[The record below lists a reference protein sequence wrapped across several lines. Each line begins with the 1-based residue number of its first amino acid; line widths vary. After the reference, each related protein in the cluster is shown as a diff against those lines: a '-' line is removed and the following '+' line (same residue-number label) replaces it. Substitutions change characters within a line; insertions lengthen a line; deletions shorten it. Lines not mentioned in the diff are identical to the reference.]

1 MNYRSIANILGWIV
15 GFEGLIMVFPLL
27 CALIYREGWSGLGFV
42 ASIALCALLWFAL
55 TRIKKKNDRFYARE
69 GYVTVALAWLAVS
82 LIGALPFVICR
93 EIPNY
98 LDAVFEVVS
107 GFTTTGAS
115 ILSDVEA
122 MSHCMLVWRSF
133 THWFGGMGV
142 LVFVLAIL
150 PLAGGGSS
158 FALMQ
163 AESPGPSVSKLVPH
177 LKATARHLYGIYAGL
192 TLTEFLLLCLGRMPV
207 FDAMC
212 LSFGTAGTG
221 GFGVLN
227 SSCGSYST
235 YLQVIITIFMVLF
248 GVNFEFFFL
257 CVVRRFRDAVRM
269 EEVRWYLGLFGG
281 ASLLIAVE
289 LVLRQG
295 GNFFH
300 NLQQSAFQVA
310 SVMTTTGFST
320 CDFDLWPQFS
330 KTIMLV
336 WMFIGACAG
345 STGGGMK
352 VSRILIYAKAGLR
365 EARTLIRPRKIS
377 AVRLDGVSLDAGVL
391 RGAMMFLGCYVGIFA
406 LSLLLV
412 SLDCQDFESCFTA
425 VAATF
430 NNIGPGF
437 ARVGPTCNFG
447 FFNPLSKVVLT
458 FDMLAGRLEIF
469 PMLLLFFPSTWKR

>member
-1 MNYRSIANILGWIV
+1 VNYRSIANILGWII
-15 GFEGLIMVFPLL
+15 GIEGTIMVLPLL
-27 CALIYREGWSGLGFV
+27 CALIYREGWAGLGFV
-42 ASIALCALLWFAL
+42 ASIGLCALIWFLL

-69 GYVTVALAWLAVS
+69 GYVTVALAWIAMS
-82 LIGALPFVICR
+82 LIGAMPFVICG
-93 EIPNY
+93 EIPSY
-98 LDAVFEVVS
+98 LDAVFEIVS

-115 ILSDVEA
+115 ILSDVEGL
-122 MSHCMLVWRSF
+122 SHCMLFWRSF
-133 THWFGGMGV
+133 SHWFGGMGV

-192 TLTEFLLLCLGRMPV
+192 TLSEFILLCLGRMPI
-207 FDAMC
+207 FDALC

-227 SSCGSYST
+227 DSCGSYST
-235 YLQVIITIFMVLF
+235 YLQVVLTVFMVLF

-257 CVVRRFRDAVRM
+257 CVMRRFKDAVRM
-269 EEVRWYLGLFGG
+269 EEVRWYLTLFGG
-281 ASLLIAVE
+281 ATVIIAVE
-289 LVLRQG
+289 LALRQG
-295 GNFFH
+295 WNIFH
-300 NLQQSAFQVA
+300 GLQQAAFQVA

-345 STGGGMK
+345 STGGGIK
-352 VSRILIYAKAGLR
+352 VSRILIYAKAGIR

-377 AVRLDGVSLDAGVL
+377 AVRLDGVSLDATVL
-391 RGAMMFLGCYVGIFA
+391 RGAMMFLACYVGIYA
-406 LSLLLV
+406 VSLLIV
-412 SLDCQDFESCFTA
+412 SLDCQDFETCFTA

-437 ARVGPTCNFG
+437 AKVGPTQNFA
-447 FFNPLSKVVLT
+447 FFNPLSKIVLT

>member
-15 GFEGLIMVFPLL
+15 GIEGLIMVLPLL
-27 CALIYREGWSGLGFV
+27 CAVVYREPTGVGFV
-42 ASIALCALLWFAL
+42 VSIALCAVCWLGL
-55 TRIKKKNDRFYARE
+55 TRIKKKHDRFYARE
-69 GYVTVALAWLAVS
+69 GYVTVALAWILMS
-82 LIGALPFVICR
+82 LIGAVPFTICG

-98 LDAVFEVVS
+98 LDAVFEIVS

-115 ILSDVEA
+115 ILPEVESL
-122 MSHCMLVWRSF
+122 SHCMLFWRSF
-133 THWFGGMGV
+133 SHWFGGMGV

-177 LKATARHLYGIYAGL
+177 LKATARHLYGIYAGM
-192 TLTEFLLLCLGRMPV
+192 TLAEMVLLALGGMPL
-207 FDAMC
+207 FHAIC

-227 SSCGSYST
+227 DSCGSYSP
-235 YLQVIITIFMVLF
+235 YLQVVLTIFMVLF

-257 CVVRRFRDAVRM
+257 CVLRRFRDALRM
-269 EEVRWYLGLFGG
+269 EEVRWYFIIFGG
-281 ASLLIAVE
+281 ATLFIAVD
-289 LVLRQG
+289 LALRQG
-295 GNFFH
+295 MNFFYG
-300 NLQQSAFQVA
+300 LQQSAFQVA

-320 CDFDLWPQFS
+320 CGFDLWPHFS
-330 KTIMLV
+330 KMVMLIC
-336 WMFIGACAG
+336 MFIGACAG

-352 VSRILIYAKAGLR
+352 VSRVLIYAKAGIR
-365 EARTLIRPRKIS
+365 EARTLIRPRKVS
-377 AVRLDGVSLDAGVL
+377 TVKLDGVSVDSSVL
-391 RGAMMFLGCYVGIFA
+391 RGAMMFLACYVGIYA
-406 LSLLLV
+406 VSLLVL
-412 SLDCQDFESCFTA
+412 SLDCESFETCFTA

-437 ARVGPTCNFG
+437 AGVGPMCNFG
-447 FFNPLSKVVLT
+447 FFSPLSKLVLT

-469 PMLLLFFPSTWKR
+469 PMLLLLIPSTWRR

>member
-15 GFEGLIMVFPLL
+15 GFEGVIMLFPLL
-27 CALIYREGWSGLGFV
+27 CALVYREGWPGMGFV
-42 ASIALCALLWFAL
+42 ASIALCAALWFFL
-55 TRIKKKNDRFYARE
+55 TRIRKKNDRFYARE
-69 GYVTVALAWLAVS
+69 GYVTVALAWLLVS
-82 LIGALPFVICR
+82 LIGALPFVLCG
-93 EIPNY
+93 EIPSY

-122 MSHCMLVWRSF
+122 MSHCMLFWRSF

-207 FDAMC
+207 FHALC

-227 SSCGSYST
+227 DSCGSYST
-235 YLQVIITIFMVLF
+235 YLQVVITLFMVLF

-257 CVVRRFRDAVRM
+257 CVVRRFKDAVRM
-269 EEVRWYLGLFGG
+269 EEVRWYLALFGG
-281 ASLLIAVE
+281 ASVVIAVE
-289 LVLRQG
+289 LALRQG
-295 GNFFH
+295 WNFFH
-300 NLQQSAFQVA
+300 GLQQAAFQVA

-352 VSRILIYAKAGLR
+352 VSRVLIYAKAGIR

-377 AVRLDGVSLDAGVL
+377 AVRLDGVSLDSTVL
-391 RGAMMFLGCYVGIFA
+391 RGAMMFLGCYVGLFA
-406 LSLLLV
+406 LSLLVV
-412 SLDCQDFESCFTA
+412 SLDCQDFETCFTA

-437 ARVGPTCNFG
+437 ARVGPTCNFA
-447 FFNPLSKVVLT
+447 FFNPLSKIVLT

-469 PMLLLFFPSTWKR
+469 PMLLLFFPSTWRR

>member
-1 MNYRSIANILGWIV
+1 MNYRIIANLLGWIV
-15 GFEGLIMVFPLL
+15 GVEGVILLVPLL
-27 CALIYREGWSGLGFV
+27 CALLYREGAGALCFA
-42 ASIALCALLWFAL
+42 ASIALCALVCFGL
-55 TRIKKKNDRFYARE
+55 TRVKKKNDRFYAKE
-69 GYVTVALAWLAVS
+69 GYVTVALAWLLVS
-82 LIGALPFVICR
+82 LIGALPFTLCG
-93 EIPNY
+93 EIPSY

-115 ILSDVEA
+115 ILPEVER
-122 MSHCMLVWRSF
+122 MSHAMLFWRSF

-192 TLTEFLLLCLGRMPV
+192 TLAEFLLLCLGRMPV
-207 FDAMC
+207 FHALC
-212 LSFGTAGTG
+212 LAFGTAGTG

-227 SSCGSYST
+227 DSCGSYSP
-235 YLQVIITIFMVLF
+235 YLQVVITVFMVLF
-248 GVNFEFFFL
+248 GINFEFFFL

-269 EEVRWYLGLFGG
+269 EEVRWYLALFGG
-281 ASLLIAVE
+281 ASVVIAAE
-289 LVLRQG
+289 LALRQG
-295 GNFFH
+295 WSFLHG
-300 NLQQSAFQVA
+300 LQQSAFQVA

-320 CDFDLWPQFS
+320 CDFDQWPQFS
-330 KTIMLV
+330 KTILLV

-352 VSRILIYAKAGLR
+352 VSRVLIYAKAGLR

-391 RGAMMFLGCYVGIFA
+391 RGAMMFLACYLGIFG

-412 SLDCQDFESCFTA
+412 SLDCQDFETCFTA

-437 ARVGPTCNFG
+437 RGVGPMCNYG
-447 FFNPLSKVVLT
+447 FLSPLSKLVLT

-469 PMLLLFFPSTWKR
+469 PMLLLFFPSTWKK